1 MVSTATAEALDP
13 RRMTLEQWADMDEDE
28 PGELVDG
35 LLVEEEVAS
44 HLHEIPVSWLIG
56 TLGNWAIPLR
66 GWVFGSE
73 HKIGIEEGR
82 GRKPDVS
89 MYAPG
94 TRFRANDGLSRKPP
108 MVIVEVVSPTPRDA
122 HRDRVEK
129 LSDYA
134 KFGVPYYWLLDP
146 RTRILE
152 ILELGVDGR
161 YTIAVSA
168 SGGKVAV
175 PACEGLTLD
184 LDELWAEVDRLA
196 FEASDEDG
204 GGDEGDDAPPS

>member
-1 MVSTATAEALDP
+1 MVSSATAEVLDP
-13 RRMTLEQWADMDEDE
+13 RRMTLQEWADMDEDE

-35 LLVEEEVAS
+35 RLVEEEVARN
-44 HLHEIPVSWLIG
+44 LHEVPVSWLVR
-56 TLGNWAIPLR
+56 TLGNWATPLG

-73 HKIGIEEGR
+73 HKLGIAADR

-89 MYAPG
+89 MYLPG
-94 TRFRANDGLSRKPP
+94 VRLRANAGLSRTPP
-108 MVIVEVVSPTPRDA
+108 AVVVEVVSPSPRDA

-129 LSDYA
+129 LTDYA
-134 KFGVPYYWLLDP
+134 KFGVRYYWLLDP

-152 ILELGVDGR
+152 VLELGADGR

-168 SGGKVAV
+168 SGGKVPA

-184 LDELWAEVDRLA
+184 LDQLWAEVDRLSL
-196 FEASDEDG
+196 EESDDA
-204 GGDEGDDAPPS
+204 DEGDEKPPS